1 MNKFLLIFTII
12 SLLFSTSLY
21 SQESEAEDE
30 LYPMRIALTNLL
42 FPQGEPGLNRIRQA
56 FLSVKRELF
65 IDTNYRSVAYK
76 NMPIPTKGGLIQP
89 APQMIASI
97 LIESGIQPE
106 DKILI
111 IGQNTRYISSIINEL
126 TNNIYVLDPGITN
139 SSGLSYNVKKELSY
153 YGWVEEAP
161 FHIIILFGAVEE
173 IPQSLI
179 SQLIIN
185 GKIIAPLTYGT
196 GSQILTSS
204 IRYTNGFEVQTIGD
218 SYIHRLK

>member
-1 MNKFLLIFTII
+1 MNRFLLIFTIF
-12 SLLFSTSLY
+12 SLLFSASLY
-21 SQESEAEDE
+21 SQEREAEDE
-30 LYPMRIALTNLL
+30 LYPMRIALANLL

-97 LIESGIQPE
+97 LIEAGIQPE

-111 IGQNTRYISSIINEL
+111 IGQNTRYISSIINKL
-126 TNNIYVLDPGITN
+126 TDNIYVLDPGITN

-153 YGWVEEAP
+153 YSWVDEAP
-161 FHIIILFGAVEE
+161 FNIIILFGAVEE